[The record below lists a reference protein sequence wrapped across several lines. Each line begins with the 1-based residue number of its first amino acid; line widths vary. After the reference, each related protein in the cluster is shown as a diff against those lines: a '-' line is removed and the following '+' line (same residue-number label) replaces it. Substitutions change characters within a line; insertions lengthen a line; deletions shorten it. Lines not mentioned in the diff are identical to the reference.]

1 MPKAT
6 RKCTWKFFVVSQ
18 FEDIVN
24 MAYISGT
31 NPIKWFSDVPIIL
44 DKIKWNDYPPSP
56 PPPKQWWGYQGG
68 KTRYSGI
75 ILTGGGVVQMFHL
88 FCLGLQSWTNLSGTI
103 IPHPSPPPNAMM
115 KARRSKTLYQWN
127 GRRGGLDVSFI
138 LSKIV
143 AKLKLSN
150 T

>member
-56 PPPKQWWGYQGG
+56 PPPPK
-68 KTRYSGI
+68 
-75 ILTGGGVVQMFHL
+75 
-88 FCLGLQSWTNLSGTI
+88 
-103 IPHPSPPPNAMM
+103 AMM
-115 KARRSKTLYQWN
+115 RVPRRKNALFWHHFN
-127 GRRGGLDVSFI
+127 GGRGGPDVSFI
-138 LSKIV
+138 LFRI
-143 AKLKLSN
+143 AILDKLKWNDYSSPLPPSQCNDEGAKEQNALSVKWAEGWSGCFLYFIQDCS
-150 T
+150 